1 MTILVIIT
9 GRNTQTIKR
18 GVNTMKELKSVE
30 TEEYVLCV
38 FECDCSF
45 HIGLD
50 YSYLDQVDD
59 IKIECPVCK
68 KCINTKN
75 IK

>member
-1 MTILVIIT
+1 
-9 GRNTQTIKR
+9 
-18 GVNTMKELKSVE
+18 MKELKSVE